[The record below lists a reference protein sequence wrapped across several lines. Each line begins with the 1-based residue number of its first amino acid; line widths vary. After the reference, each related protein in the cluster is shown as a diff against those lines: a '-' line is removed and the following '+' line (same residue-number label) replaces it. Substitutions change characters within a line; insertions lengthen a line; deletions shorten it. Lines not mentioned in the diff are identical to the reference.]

1 MGWNY
6 LTPPQR
12 VQSRGSK
19 NYKNQ
24 NQIKQVLNKQ
34 NSKKLNNIKWCAK
47 N

>member
-19 NYKNQ
+19 NCKNQ
-24 NQIKQVLNKQ
+24 NQIKQVLNQQ